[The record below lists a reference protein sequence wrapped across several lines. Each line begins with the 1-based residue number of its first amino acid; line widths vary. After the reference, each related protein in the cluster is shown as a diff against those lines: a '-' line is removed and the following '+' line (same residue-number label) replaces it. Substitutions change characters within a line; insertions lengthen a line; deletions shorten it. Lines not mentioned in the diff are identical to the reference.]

1 MSDIGLYG
9 ICAAMIFGA
18 LIVALVLRKWT
29 KHNEF
34 GISGFGLLLVGLV
47 FLTIGVWGS
56 LEITFGD
63 LTLLTHRDF
72 WPSTRAEL
80 RYERGQPTLPENTPT
95 PRSGPDTGASNR
107 PTPKIALPKSNPAEA
122 AEQLVRLELNPSTTV
137 DDIIER
143 HHVPYCG
150 DIVLSS
156 ADDLRLYLESEMHDN
171 DIRKTIGRTIVSLVG
186 TRLLSDVDFNSIRWI
201 RYYDAPAKGRI
212 AQCLRNRI
220 AAPLDHMVTL
230 CLRMVDLQKEALIEV
245 IVDRQSGLV
254 KLAEVSASSCRD

>member
-72 WPSTRAEL
+72 GPSAQAEL
-80 RYERGQPTLPENTPT
+80 RYESGQPTLPENTPT
-95 PRSGPDTGASNR
+95 PRSGPGASNK
-107 PTPKIALPKSNPAEA
+107 PTPKTALPKSNPAKA
-122 AEQLVRLELNPSTTV
+122 AEQLARLELNPSTTV
-137 DDIIER
+137 DNVIER
-143 HHVPYCG
+143 YHVPYCG
-150 DIVLSS
+150 DIILSNV
-156 ADDLRLYLESEMHDN
+156 DDLRLYLDSKKD
-171 DIRKTIGRTIVSLVG
+171 DTDLGRTIVSVVE
-186 TRLLSDVDFNSIRWI
+186 TQILSDVNFNSIRWLK
-201 RYYDAPAKGRI
+201 YYNAPAKARI
-212 AQCLRNRI
+212 AQCIRNGI
-220 AAPLDHMVTL
+220 ASPLDNMVTL
-230 CLRMVDLQKEALIEV
+230 CVRMVDVKKEMLIEV
-245 IVDRQSGLV
+245 IVDRHSGLV
-254 KLAEVSASSCRD
+254 KLGALSAPSCTD